1 MQHQGNSAAAK
12 PARQLTAA
20 NVPLTVSHRSPL
32 GRPTGMQTRKTPEH
46 PVVCHHVITS
56 SEHPVVCHHQ
66 LVERFRNSQRVWA
79 HLRVHVQHGA
89 DELPQTPVAT
99 IRLLA
104 VPARW
109 PSQAGPVM
117 RCAAPPDR
125 RKMHDNMHDN
135 MHDKMRCTALAPL
148 AVVTSAAALH
158 GPCMPCVG
166 EKRA

>member
-1 MQHQGNSAAAK
+1 MSARCMHAAPGELGSSQASS
-12 PARQLTAA
+12 PAYSCQRPPDSQSPVTARA
-20 NVPLTVSHRSPL
+20 PHRHADQKNTRAS
-32 GRPTGMQTRKTPEH
+32 GGM
-46 PVVCHHVITS
+46 S
-56 SEHPVVCHHQ
+56 SCHHQ